1 MWGSKEEI
9 IFLEVLLV
17 DAAFLFMPMQN
28 LPCTFEPLHLSFLR
42 VNADYASVKQAY
54 LSLC

>member
-1 MWGSKEEI
+1 MWGSKEEL

-28 LPCTFEPLHLSFLR
+28 LPCTFVPSVFLGYMQIMHL
-42 VNADYASVKQAY
+42 
-54 LSLC
+54 